1 MCTLLLPFFFSFLF
15 LKKKLEEFKIALD
28 AAGAIAVLMMNLLTA
43 TLDDQMQYLQR
54 AKNVGVL
61 VEGTYVELGGEF
73 YWGKYR

>member
-1 MCTLLLPFFFSFLF
+1 M
-15 LKKKLEEFKIALD
+15 D